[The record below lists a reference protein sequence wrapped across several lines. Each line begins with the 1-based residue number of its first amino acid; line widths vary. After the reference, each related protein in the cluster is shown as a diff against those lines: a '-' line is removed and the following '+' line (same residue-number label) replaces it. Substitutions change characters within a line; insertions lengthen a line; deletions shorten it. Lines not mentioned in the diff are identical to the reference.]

1 MHRKRER
8 GFSFVEFMMVAT
20 MLGFVSTGVKTFVI
34 DKVRGPQ
41 RRIARRDLATQGRA
55 SVERM
60 VRELE
65 LASHAAG
72 GSATDQNTPAPGDSN
87 PVAPAFLV
95 AAADQVVFD
104 ADLDGDGVVERVE
117 YRLHNSVMYRSAVSK
132 NSDGSVP
139 TAQYEVVTEY
149 VDNGSLP
156 LFRYAS
162 DASSESS
169 APAGA
174 PSGIQTVWITLL
186 LRPPVLDPKRPQFRT
201 LRFDGLARQES
212 VDAENAMAGL
222 RKP

>member
-1 MHRKRER
+1 MRVKRER

-20 MLGFVSTGVKTFVI
+20 MLSFVSTGVKTFVI
-34 DKVRGPQ
+34 DKARGPQ

-60 VRELE
+60 VKDLE
-65 LASHAAG
+65 LAGRDTAS
-72 GSATDQNTPAPGDSN
+72 SATDRNTPAPGDSN

-132 NSDGSVP
+132 NSDGSFP
-139 TAQYEVVTEY
+139 PAQYEVVTEY

-169 APAGA
+169 VTAGA
-174 PSGIQTVWITLL
+174 PGDVQKVWITLL

-201 LRFDGLARQES
+201 LRFDGLAQQES
-212 VDAENAMAGL
+212 VETGSAMAGL
-222 RKP
+222 QKP